1 MGVDSGKHR
10 RVETIEELAALE
22 VFAVVRSA
30 RGLVYEK
37 NGILNNPDEIW
48 WEQAGVDGYQPNT
61 SIDLPATLLSDG
73 LL

>member
-37 NGILNNPDEIW
+37 NGILNNPDETW